1 MRWHERPSFG
11 DKLPPPLLSAIE
23 FITMIVQHLL
33 SFRRY
38 AIPTLVVAVLFCIG
52 LALPQRAAADSDKLN
67 GSWVLDEAKSES
79 YIGATMIL
87 KAQLLKLQKRHVKQS
102 FDKSHSGGQGGNKY
116 YEQERASS
124 ELRAADTVDVDW
136 ALPGDLDVVMKAKTI
151 KIYQSRMCAV
161 LYDKRFKRL
170 FAINPAG
177 NSYSAKG
184 TEFAHDGL
192 GRTFGYF
199 ERETLVIDTD
209 VKGGDRLLEKFSLD
223 DTGEELKI
231 LTRYRRT
238 DLDRTLEYARIYRRG
253 E

>member
-1 MRWHERPSFG
+1 MHTS
-11 DKLPPPLLSAIE
+11 
-23 FITMIVQHLL
+23 HLL
-33 SFRRY
+33 SFRRFAARTMVA
-38 AIPTLVVAVLFCIG
+38 AILFSVG
-52 LALPQRAAADSDKLN
+52 LALPLTAAADTEKLN
-67 GSWVLDEAKSES
+67 GSWVLDEVQSES
-79 YIGATMIL
+79 YIGATKIL
-87 KAQLLKLQKRHVKQS
+87 KAQLLKLRKRQIKGN
-102 FDKSHSGGQGGNKY
+102 FGGDKRGQGGSKY
-116 YEQERASS
+116 QEQERASK

-136 ALPGDLDVVMKAKTI
+136 SLPGDLDVVMTAKAV

-209 VKGGDRLLEKFSLD
+209 LKGGDRLVEKFSLD
-223 DTGEELKI
+223 EAGDELKI

-238 DLDRTLEYARIYRRG
+238 DLGRTLEYTRVYRRG

>member
-1 MRWHERPSFG
+1 MP
-11 DKLPPPLLSAIE
+11 
-23 FITMIVQHLL
+23 VQHLL

-38 AIPTLVVAVLFCIG
+38 AIPTVVVAVLYCIG
-52 LALPQRAAADSDKLN
+52 LTLSQRAAAESEKLN
-67 GSWVLDEAKSES
+67 GSWVLDEEQSES
-79 YIGATMIL
+79 YIGATKIL

-102 FDKSHSGGQGGNKY
+102 FDNSHKGGQGGNKY
-116 YEQERASS
+116 YEQQRASS

-136 ALPGDLDVVMKAKTI
+136 SLPGDLDVVMKAKTI

-199 ERETLVIDTD
+199 EREVLVIDTD
-209 VKGGDRLLEKFSLD
+209 IKGGDRLVEKFSLND
-223 DTGEELKI
+223 SGDELKI

-238 DLDRTLEYARIYRRG
+238 DLDRTLEYTRIYHRG
-253 E
+253 ELPQASVE